1 MVFPFVNIGDI
12 AQTLVDSTLPKDALS
27 SKQFATIVDVI
38 SEGEIEG
45 FPSAAGFT
53 KGTDNYNIA
62 ALKDVFLG
70 KTPKL
75 RANAD
80 VTNLQDTDFNFQNVG
95 FEPRFGTSNQT
106 FISGISDIETETN
119 VNVKV
124 PKATPV
130 SRQITNSN
138 VTAVRVTI
146 KFNSLQKFENN
157 GDIKGAEV
165 NLKIKILQGD
175 GTTSTPIDDTIKG
188 RSSSAYAR
196 DYRINLLDANTGT
209 PSVFPVTITVERVTD
224 DAEDPT
230 KLRDEFVFSSFT
242 QIIDE
247 QRPYP
252 DIAHAALRFDSEQ
265 FSSVPGRMYRVRG
278 VKIKIPHNGTVDST
292 TGRITYSGT
301 FNGTLTT
308 AKHWTSDPA
317 WILFDLLTNTRYG
330 LGDHITE
337 AQLDKFAFYSASVY
351 CSELVDDGLGGQ
363 EPRFSCNTILQTR
376 QDAYEVVNALTSVM
390 RSISFWSAGSL
401 TISQDRPTDSS
412 YLFNLANITSQGFG
426 YSGTSLKTRSTVV
439 SVSYFNMENQELDF
453 ETVEDTTAK
462 TKYGALHKKITGF
475 ACSSRNQAA
484 RLGRFLL
491 FEEQNSTETIN
502 FTTGLAEG
510 VVVRPGQVIEVS
522 DPVRAGV
529 RRGGRIKSATTTTI
543 TVDDTANTD
552 FAKDADGNLVGN
564 PILSVILPDGSVES
578 RNVSFPNGIVGAA
591 ITVSVAF
598 SSAPNANS
606 IWILSNDSLQ
616 TTTWRVVSVTESED
630 NYAVVGTAYN
640 PGKFA
645 FIEDGSPLP
654 VRNVSILNELK
665 DAPANLS
672 AVQQFYVEDEKA
684 KVKIILDFEA
694 VSGVNQY
701 NIQYRKDNGNFTTA
715 TISRTDFEIFDA
727 SQGLYEFRVFSLN
740 AAGEASAEPTTLS
753 FNAVGK
759 TAKPEDPSGLTSEP
773 ISDRFIKLRFNPST
787 SVDVTHGGNVVVRH
801 TADTSTSA
809 TFQDSVEII
818 PRLPGNVSETLVP
831 ALSGTYSIKFLDDT
845 GNLSVNAAKIIV
857 TKPDPQPNQIVTTK
871 REDQTTPK
879 FNGTRVRTVF
889 SDEFNGLVLDGVEF
903 FDNVT
908 NVGASA
914 TDGISNFDF
923 LSGGIASQ
931 GFYTFVDDLDLEAV
945 FNLSLERHFKTAS
958 ILVSGLWDSRVTLV
972 NDMLD
977 WDGTLAEKVG
987 AKLQVATCQGV
998 PTSSLVSS
1006 YSQVQDL
1013 ITITKTSHGASVND
1027 QVLVDFTGG
1036 NATDGFLKIASVTNE
1051 NVFVAEAVRVLAE
1064 YEVVSA
1070 TTGEI
1075 RFFTQ
1080 GNHGGLV
1087 VGDTVNLRVLTGEL
1101 VSGDYVVGALL
1112 SLNTVKITTS
1122 SNNLLT
1128 SGTLEFIKV
1137 KDNSGNNI
1145 TTSGSCNISS
1155 AFSPFNTFANGEYTA
1170 RGFRFRADIFSDDP
1184 DENIEIDELGYTAS
1198 IKRRT
1203 ETVNTAIA
1211 SQCLTNN
1218 SAKTVSF
1225 INSFYTGT
1233 SELNSSTS
1241 AFLPTVGITLEGA
1254 VSGDYFKITS
1264 VTGTQFIIETRDVNN
1279 NFKNLNFKYT
1289 AVGFGKGV

>member
-1 MVFPFVNIGDI
+1 MRGFTTGFHHLIPE
-12 AQTLVDSTLPKDALS
+12 LVDATLPKDALS
-27 SKQFATIVDVI
+27 SKQFATIVDVL

-53 KGTDNYNIA
+53 KGTTNYNNA
-62 ALKDVFLG
+62 ALKDVYLG
-70 KTPKL
+70 KTPVL

-80 VTNLQDTDFNFQNVG
+80 VTDLQETDFNFQNVG

-119 VNVKV
+119 VGVKV
-124 PKATPV
+124 EKGTPV

-138 VTAVRVTI
+138 VDAVRVTV
-146 KFNSLQKFENN
+146 KFNSLQKFETN
-157 GDIKGAEV
+157 GDVNGAEV
-165 NLKIKILQGD
+165 RLKINILQGD
-175 GTTSTPIDDTIKG
+175 GTTSTPIDDTVKG

-230 KLRDEFVFSSFT
+230 KLRNEFIFSSFT
-242 QIIDE
+242 EIVDE

-252 DIAHAALRFDSEQ
+252 DIAHVALRFDSEQ
-265 FSSVPGRMYRVRG
+265 FSSVPGRMYKVRG
-278 VKIKIPHNGTVDST
+278 VKIKIPHNGTVDPT

-308 AKHWTSDPA
+308 TKHWTSDPA

-337 AQLDKFAFYSASVY
+337 TQLDKFAFYSASVY
-351 CSELVDDGLGGQ
+351 CSTLVDDGLGGQ

-376 QDAYEVVNALTSVM
+376 QDAYEVINALTSVM
-390 RSISFWSAGSL
+390 RAITFWNAGSL
-401 TISQDRPTDSS
+401 TLSQDRPTDPS
-412 YLFNLANITSQGFG
+412 YLFNLSNVTEQGFT
-426 YSGTSLKTRSTVV
+426 YSGTSLKTRSTMI
-439 SVSYFNMENQELDF
+439 SVSYFDMENQELDF

-462 TKYGALHKKITGF
+462 TKYGALHKKVTGF
-475 ACSSRNQAA
+475 ACNSRGQAA
-484 RLGRFLL
+484 RLGRFML
-491 FEEQNSTETIN
+491 FEEQNSTETIS

-510 VVVRPGQVIEVS
+510 VIVRPGQVIEVS

-529 RRGGRIKSATTTTI
+529 RRGGRIKSATTTAI
-543 TVDDTANTD
+543 TVDNTADTD
-552 FAKDADGNLVGN
+552 LDATNN
-564 PILSVILPDGSVES
+564 PTLSVILSDGSVES
-578 RNVSFPNGIVGAA
+578 RSVSGISGAV
-591 ITVSVAF
+591 ITVSSAF

-606 IWILSNDSLQ
+606 IWILQNTTLQ

-630 NYAVVGTAYN
+630 KYAVVGTAYN
-640 PGKFA
+640 EGKFA
-645 FIEDGSPLP
+645 FIEDGSSLP

-665 DAPANLS
+665 DAPSGLS
-672 AVQQFYVEDEKA
+672 AEQKFYVEDQKA

-701 NIQYRKDNGNFTTA
+701 KIQYRKDNGNFTTA
-715 TISRTDFEIFDA
+715 TITRTDFEIFDA

-759 TAKPEDPSGLTSEP
+759 TAKPEDPTALTSEP
-773 ISDRFIKLRFNPST
+773 ISDRFIKLRFNPSS

-801 TADTSTSA
+801 TADTSSSA
-809 TFQDSVEII
+809 TFQNSVEII

-857 TKPDPQPNQIVTTK
+857 TKPDPQPNQIITTK

-908 NVGASA
+908 NVGASP

-923 LSGGIASQ
+923 LSEGIASQ

-958 ILVSGLWDSRVTLV
+958 ILVSGLWDSRLTLV
-972 NDMLD
+972 NAMPD
-977 WDGTLAEKVG
+977 WDGTLAENVG

-1013 ITITKTSHGASVND
+1013 ITITRTSHGASVND
-1027 QVLVDFTGG
+1027 QILTDFTGG
-1036 NATDGFLKIASVTNE
+1036 NATDGLLKVTSITNA
-1051 NVFVAEAVRVLAE
+1051 NVLVAEAVRVLAE
-1064 YEVVSA
+1064 YEVVNAS
-1070 TTGEI
+1070 TGEI

-1080 GNHGGLV
+1080 GNHGGLI

-1137 KDNSGNNI
+1137 KDNSGNNV

-1211 SQCLTNN
+1211 SQCATNS

-1233 SELNSSTS
+1233 SALNSSNS
-1241 AFLPTVGITLEGA
+1241 AFLPTIGITLEGA

-1264 VTGTQFIIETRDVNN
+1264 VTGTEFVIETRDVNN
-1279 NFKNLNFKYT
+1279 NFKNLSFKYT